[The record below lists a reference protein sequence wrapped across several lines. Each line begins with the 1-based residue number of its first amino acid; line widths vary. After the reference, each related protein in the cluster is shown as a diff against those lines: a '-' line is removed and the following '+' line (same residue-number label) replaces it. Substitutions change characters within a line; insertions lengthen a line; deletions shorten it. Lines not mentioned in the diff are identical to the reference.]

1 METIPKP
8 KIKRERRNLGEVF
21 RDFWEGILEW
31 FRDFVNLESGLD
43 REGTIIRIRKGMRM
57 RGESAWLLICSI
69 MIASLGLDLNSP
81 AVIIGA
87 MLVSPLMSPILG
99 VGLAVGINDKN
110 MLWVSLQHY
119 GVAILITLITSYI
132 YFSLTPFGD
141 ITTEISSRTK
151 PTTLDV
157 LVAFFGGIAGI
168 ISGSRKDQS
177 NAIPGVAIATAL
189 MPPLCVTGFGLATG
203 RWDVMFNSFYLFFFN
218 AFFVALATF
227 LIVRM
232 LNFEEREY
240 ATASERRNTHLLV
253 LGFSILMIV
262 PSAFILRGVLED
274 IHRKNELNNFV
285 ETYFS
290 GETSCI
296 DYEIQQIDSVYLV
309 KLQLIGAVVNEDSI
323 AIYEQKLTDRLQ
335 ETVVLSLV
343 QDDDVEL
350 ARLSKMQLELQ
361 TVRQLANK
369 IQSNYER
376 QVSKEEAA
384 AEQARLDS
392 LAKKTIPLP
401 ELGKEAKLFL
411 EDIESLSFA
420 EMQST
425 DFEQYEAAF
434 PTLLV
439 RWKNK
444 RYNAESRRKNEE
456 KLRQFVQQRAKLD
469 TLRVISY

>member
-1 METIPKP
+1 MNNRPKP
-8 KIKRERRNLGEVF
+8 IKSGRRNLKEVF
-21 RDFWEGILEW
+21 YDFWQGIVAWFSDFIHLET
-31 FRDFVNLESGLD
+31 GLD
-43 REGTIIRIRKGMRM
+43 REGTIIRTRKGMRM
-57 RGESAWLLICSI
+57 RGESAWLLVCSI

-99 VGLAVGINDKN
+99 VGLAVGINDRN

-119 GVAILITLITSYI
+119 AVAILISLVTSYI
-132 YFSLTPFGD
+132 YFSLTPLGE

-203 RWDVMFNSFYLFFFN
+203 RWDIMLNSFYLFFFN

-227 LIVRM
+227 LIVR
-232 LNFEEREY
+232 LLQFEEREY

-262 PSAFILRGVLED
+262 PSAFILKGVLDDTRQQTELED
-274 IHRKNELNNFV
+274 FV
-285 ETYFS
+285 QLHFS
-290 GETSCI
+290 GDINCV
-296 DYEIQQIDSVYLV
+296 DYEMEEVDSTYLV
-309 KLQLIGAVVNEDSI
+309 KLKLIGPTVSSDSI
-323 AIYEQKLTDRLQ
+323 QAYEDRLSARLKKP
-335 ETVVLSLV
+335 VVLSLI
-343 QDDDVEL
+343 QDYDDVEL
-350 ARLSKMQLELQ
+350 AQLSKMQLEIQ
-361 TVRQLANK
+361 KVRQLASN
-369 IQSNYER
+369 IQ
-376 QVSKEEAA
+376 SKEEAA
-384 AEQARLDS
+384 AKEQAKIDS
-392 LAKKTIPLP
+392 LKRRVIALP
-401 ELGKEAKLFL
+401 ELGKEVKLFL

-425 DFEQYEAAF
+425 DFEDYQAAF

-439 RWKNK
+439 RWKNTNTNVNTKK
-444 RYNAESRRKNEE
+444 RAEEE
-456 KLRQFVQQRAKLD
+456 DKLRQFIQSRAQLD